1 MVVDYAGIF
10 EKPERALAF
19 DSKDISRGLLDIEV
33 LKERFKEL
41 MQQAK
46 ETLSQVNIEDEKARI
61 ANIIDYFF
69 DEDRRSV
76 FVKLF
81 NQIQE
86 IYEIL
91 SPDEF
96 LRDYLKDYRLL
107 IQVYQVIYKE
117 FSLEAERKRAH
128 RDILR
133 KTEKLIKESVEL
145 RSIADS
151 LPIYEINKDIA
162 SLIKADKL
170 SERVKVV
177 NLHRSLVS
185 YVEQNKEKQPFLLLL
200 SEEVGEIIKELRE
213 RQRSIESALN
223 DLTRLAQEIASLR
236 KEQEKSGLSKEE
248 FSIFQALKGYKVNG
262 PEEMARRTY
271 RELERRS
278 EWFYSEGA
286 EREVRT
292 ELYKLLSGELREVSS
307 IKSGE
312 ETPVWV
318 IHTADLV
325 NKVLRVHR
333 ILASRGE

>member
-1 MVVDYAGIF
+1 
-10 EKPERALAF
+10 
-19 DSKDISRGLLDIEV
+19 
-33 LKERFKEL
+33 
-41 MQQAK
+41 
-46 ETLSQVNIEDEKARI
+46 
-61 ANIIDYFF
+61 
-69 DEDRRSV
+69 
-76 FVKLF
+76 
-81 NQIQE
+81 
-86 IYEIL
+86 
-91 SPDEF
+91 
-96 LRDYLKDYRLL
+96 
-107 IQVYQVIYKE
+107 
-117 FSLEAERKRAH
+117 
-128 RDILR
+128 LR